1 MAHIEKRG
9 KKYRAVF
16 MRKGQKY
23 AKSFDSKVD
32 ALIWAD
38 QMQNGSLVREN
49 ARATG
54 QLYAPVNMREVLQE
68 YRRVVTPLKKSP
80 DNEYRVIDALLKNV
94 PWMKTPFITLST
106 KTLVTWRDRRLQ
118 SVKGSTLKRQ
128 MDVVNHALRIAT
140 DEWEWDVPVEQ
151 FRKLKI
157 KVAPPSAIRRIKQEE
172 LDRFVEFS
180 QSYSRNDYLVPVIH
194 FALGTALRRKEIAD
208 LTWGEV
214 DLENSRIHVSLTKTD
229 YPRVIPII
237 ANVRKILEAMEPG
250 SRQPDEPVFP
260 CSWDAIKCAFARVKR
275 RAGTTFRFH
284 DLRHESISRFFEAG
298 LSPIEVASI
307 SGHRTLK
314 TLMRYSH
321 ADVDALLK
329 KLEGMLS

>member
-1 MAHIEKRG
+1 MAHFEKRG
-9 KKYRAVF
+9 SKIRAVF
-16 MRKGQKY
+16 MLDGQKY
-23 AKSFDSKVD
+23 SKTFNHMGDAKVWVTLEQERLKQE
-32 ALIWAD
+32 LEAD
-38 QMQNGSLVREN
+38 FGPFVPKS
-49 ARATG
+49 
-54 QLYAPVNMREVLQE
+54 MRVVLTE
-68 YRRVVTPLKKSP
+68 YREIVTPLKKSP
-80 DNEYRVIDALLKNV
+80 DNEYRIIDAFLKNV
-94 PWMKTPFITLST
+94 DWMDTPFDKLTT
-106 KTLVTWRDRRLQ
+106 KKLTTWRDKRLTE
-118 SVKGSTLKRQ
+118 VKASSLKRQ
-128 MDVVNHALRIAT
+128 MDVIRHALKIAAE
-140 DEWEWDVPVEQ
+140 EWEWDVPQEQ
-151 FRKLKI
+151 FAKMKI

-172 LDRFVEFS
+172 LDKFVEFS